1 MPKNQ
6 RIIEKVIG
14 QNKSGEDLWDAVT
27 NLTGLE
33 VGDHIRIYEDKLSK
47 SNNIEMLNGFVK
59 RKPWK
64 DEQGN
69 IMELAIE
76 SLSAYNK
83 RKEEEQLEQLRK
95 VAAENQKSKEEN

>member
-27 NLTGLE
+27 NLTDLE

-47 SNNIEMLNGFVK
+47 SNNVEMFNGFVK

-69 IMELAIE
+69 ITELAIE